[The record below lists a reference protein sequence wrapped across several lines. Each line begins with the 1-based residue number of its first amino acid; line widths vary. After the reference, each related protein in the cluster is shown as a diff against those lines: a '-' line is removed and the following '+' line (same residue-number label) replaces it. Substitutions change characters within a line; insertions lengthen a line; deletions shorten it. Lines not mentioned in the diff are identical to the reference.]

1 METVPL
7 PAIGAGMRGM
17 TITMEPGESLHA
29 GLSSTEIRDQL
40 WARIAALDV
49 SAPYAR
55 AAELIDGVEA
65 IRRIAHRHGLVPAV
79 TVTHFIG
86 RALMRQDE
94 PAPVHGW
101 FAILSD
107 AIASERQDWQA
118 ADAFAEACSVRLAS

>member
-29 GLSSTEIRDQL
+29 GISSTEIREQL

-79 TVTHFIG
+79 TVTHFID

-107 AIASERQDWQA
+107 AIASERQDWQTA
-118 ADAFAEACSVRLAS
+118 NAFAEACSVRLAS

>member
-17 TITMEPGESLHA
+17 TIRMEPRESPHA
-29 GLSSTEIRDQL
+29 GISPAEIRDQL
-40 WARIAALDV
+40 CARIAALDV

-55 AAELIDGVEA
+55 ARELIDGVEA

-79 TVTHFIG
+79 TVTHFID
-86 RALMRQDE
+86 RALMRQDV

-101 FAILSD
+101 FAILND
-107 AIASERQDWQA
+107 AVASERQDWQA
-118 ADAFAEACSVRLAS
+118 ANAFAQACSVRLAG